1 MDNRPEWFLETA
13 SNHVM
18 TFQIL
23 VAEKYQPLA
32 DLEQPVAEVAVAARE
47 RSLVVEVGDSK
58 AGLAAVASS
67 ASDAMESDTGF
78 ATIFLALMAEISAW
92 VV

>member
-1 MDNRPEWFLETA
+1 
-13 SNHVM
+13 M

-23 VAEKYQPLA
+23 VAENSQLLA
-32 DLEQPVAEVAVAARE
+32 DLEQPVAVAVAARE
-47 RSLVVEVGDSK
+47 RSLVAEVGDSK

-78 ATIFLALMAEISAW
+78 AMVLLALMAEITAW
-92 VV
+92 MV

>member
-1 MDNRPEWFLETA
+1 MDNRPGWFLGTA

-32 DLEQPVAEVAVAARE
+32 DLEQPVAVVAVAARE